1 MSDSALSGAN
11 PNAPPPP
18 PSASRASQSRSLDSQ
33 PDSHSHSR
41 DPAHVTLAT
50 TPAPAP
56 STHVSSSPT
65 TSTSDTRSYS
75 PSELDPETVPISP
88 LAIVFHSY
96 AELALVSSTRRA
108 LAPGERDRLAERTA
122 ILDGIVVTWNDEDR
136 VVYAASDPAFGEL
149 LTAGGTVG
157 AEEISSAMWELG
169 ATSAGVKGAAGGAV
183 EAEALDQAL
192 QITER
197 AQREEET
204 SSGELDPGTG
214 TAVAPTPGG
223 SGAWSLSSTA
233 DYVPDHTFTPRSPTD
248 NDDLVGVRAVYRL
261 CEGCYSRGYHKD

>member
-1 MSDSALSGAN
+1 MVANMLVASD
-11 PNAPPPP
+11 
-18 PSASRASQSRSLDSQ
+18 
-33 PDSHSHSR
+33 
-41 DPAHVTLAT
+41 
-50 TPAPAP
+50 
-56 STHVSSSPT
+56 
-65 TSTSDTRSYS
+65 
-75 PSELDPETVPISP
+75 
-88 LAIVFHSY
+88 Y

-108 LAPGERDRLAERTA
+108 LAPEERDRLAERTA

-136 VVYAASDPAFGEL
+136 VVYAASDPAFGAL

-169 ATSAGVKGAAGGAV
+169 ATSAGVKDAAGGAI
-183 EAEALDQAL
+183 EAEALDEAL
-192 QITER
+192 RITEGV
-197 AQREEET
+197 QREAET

-214 TAVAPTPGG
+214 DAGAPTPGGG

-248 NDDLVGVRAVYRL
+248 TDDLVGVRAVYRL